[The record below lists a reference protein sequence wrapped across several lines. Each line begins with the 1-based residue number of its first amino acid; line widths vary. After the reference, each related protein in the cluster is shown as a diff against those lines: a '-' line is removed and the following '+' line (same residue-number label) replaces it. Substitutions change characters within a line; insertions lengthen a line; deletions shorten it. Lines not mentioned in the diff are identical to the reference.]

1 MPTMAVIGAQWG
13 DEGKGK
19 LIDRLSENAD
29 LVVRFQGGANAGHTI
44 SVAGEKMS
52 FRLIPSGILH
62 EGVRCLVGPGVVV
75 DPEELLKEI
84 DSLHDS
90 GIDAERRF
98 GISGKAH
105 VIFPYHRSEEAWIES
120 TRGKSAIGTTRR
132 GIGPAYADRVSR
144 IGIRVFDLLDPDV
157 LFEKLELAIRL
168 KAHIVDHLPEQADSL
183 DLERLSETYR
193 AFGERL
199 RGYVSDVE
207 DELDMGLR
215 RDARILLEGAQGT
228 LLDVDHGTY
237 PFVTSSNTIAGGAC
251 TGLGL
256 GPGSIQQVLAVGK
269 AYSTRVGEGPFPTEL
284 TDKVGER
291 LREKGHEFGATTG
304 RPRRCGWLDLVSLA
318 YSVRVS
324 GATSLAVTKLDVL
337 DGLEELRV
345 CTGYRSNGRQKLS
358 WPENPQTLGALKPE
372 YEQLVGWT
380 QDTRGAQSLEDFPVK
395 TRRYLDFIV
404 ARLGIRLD
412 VVSTGPDRG
421 EEAWLHRPW

>member
-1 MPTMAVIGAQWG
+1 MPTVAVIGAQWG

-19 LIDRLSENAD
+19 LIDRLSEDAD

-44 SVAGEKMS
+44 SVAGETVV
-52 FRLIPSGILH
+52 FHLIPSGILH

-75 DPEELLKEI
+75 DPGALLKEI

-105 VIFPYHRSEEAWIES
+105 VIFPYHHAEEAWIES
-120 TRGKSAIGTTRR
+120 IRGESAIGTTRR

-144 IGIRVFDLLDPDV
+144 IGIRIFDLLDPDV
-157 LFEKLELAIRL
+157 LFEKLQLATRL
-168 KAHIVDHLPEQADSL
+168 KAHIVEHLPEQADSL
-183 DLERLSETYR
+183 DLDRLLETYR

-199 RGYVSDVE
+199 RCYVSNVE

-215 RDARILLEGAQGT
+215 RDAHILLEGAQGT
-228 LLDVDHGTY
+228 LLDVDYGTY

-256 GPGSIQQVLAVGK
+256 GPGSIQQVLAVVK

-284 TDKVGER
+284 TDQVGEQ
-291 LREKGHEFGATTG
+291 LRKKGHEFGATTG
-304 RPRRCGWLDLVSLA
+304 RSRRCGWLDLVSLA

-324 GATSLAVTKLDVL
+324 GATSFAITKLDVL

-345 CTGYRSNGRQKLS
+345 CTGYRSNGKKQLG
-358 WPENPQTLGALKPE
+358 WPENPQMLGAMEPE
-372 YEQLVGWT
+372 YEKLPGWT
-380 QDTRGAQSLEDFPVK
+380 QGTRG
-395 TRRYLDFIV
+395 TRKFENLPAETRSYLDFVV
-404 ARLGIRLD
+404 ARLGLRLD

-421 EEAWLHRPW
+421 EEAWHHRPW